1 MIGPTPER
9 IIKDEIKK
17 RGSIT
22 FAEYMEM
29 ALYHP
34 EAGYYIRDREKIGPE
49 GDFYTSPDV
58 SPVFG
63 KVLAG
68 QAEEMWRI
76 SGRPDSWALVEFGAG
91 KGFMARDIINHAE
104 EKHKDFH
111 SAMYYVIIDR
121 SPHMIKRQKEI
132 LSGVTGPGRGII
144 WLEGLE
150 KLKPESVVGCFL
162 SNELIDAF
170 PVHRVIKKGGE
181 YREIYVTCDGGSI
194 VEEEGVPSGRDL
206 IEYINDF
213 GIDMEDEQEIEIN
226 LAVRGWLEGV
236 SRALC
241 RGFVLTIDYGD
252 TAESLFSPMR
262 HRGTIRSYRRHRL
275 AKSLYDCPGDQ
286 DITASVNFTALMRWG
301 EEDGLM
307 TAGYASQSHFLM
319 NLGILNY
326 LKPREQGAGFD
337 HAALKETMAVK
348 KLIMPEGMG
357 SVFKVLAQQKGFN
370 DGVNLS
376 GFIGRFGLRR

>member
-1 MIGPTPER
+1 MTRPTPER
-9 IIKDEIKK
+9 IIKDEIRK
-17 RGSIT
+17 RGRIT

-34 EAGYYIRDREKIGPE
+34 EAGYYIMDREKIGLQ

-58 SPVFG
+58 SPLFG
-63 KVLAG
+63 KVLAD
-68 QAEEMWRI
+68 QAEEMWRL

-91 KGFMARDIINHAE
+91 KGFMARDIISQAGE
-104 EKHKDFH
+104 RHKDFH
-111 SAMYYVIIDR
+111 SAMSYVIIDK
-121 SPHMIKRQKEI
+121 SPYMIKGQKET
-132 LSGVTGPGRGII
+132 LRGVIGPGRGIT

-170 PVHRVIKKGGE
+170 PVHRVIKKDGE
-181 YREIYVTCDGGSI
+181 YREIYVTCEGGSI
-194 VEEEGVPSGRDL
+194 AEEAGVPSSSDL

-213 GIDMEDEQEIEIN
+213 GIEMEDEQAIEIN
-226 LAVRGWLEGV
+226 LAVRDWLEGV

-241 RGFVLTIDYGD
+241 RGFILTIDYGD
-252 TAESLFSPMR
+252 TAGRLFSPMR

-275 AKSLYDCPGDQ
+275 ADSLYDCPGDQ

-301 EEDGLM
+301 EEVGLM

-326 LKPREQGAGFD
+326 LKPQEQGAGFD
-337 HAALKETMAVK
+337 HAALRETMAVK

-357 SVFKVLAQQKGFN
+357 SVFKVLAQQKGFEG
-370 DGVNLS
+370 GVNLS
-376 GFIGRFGLRR
+376 GFSGRFGSRR